1 MSVPNMEFFQIKCL
15 FYWIKFVNYIKL
27 FKIQGTGCYNI
38 NVTFISSQK
47 DGLLKYVECEFRHVF
62 SFSCIWKKDGKVFSK
77 NTVTFWHNIAC
88 KVNTFVFHYIW
99 ELRLIAYKSYSTFC
113 TSKCK
118 INVLCIAI
126 RMTHQWLTLI
136 PIWHC

>member
-1 MSVPNMEFFQIKCL
+1 MSSVNSGTFSVFPAFEKRMV
-15 FYWIKFVNYIKL
+15 KFSVKTPWRSDI
-27 FKIQGTGCYNI
+27 
-38 NVTFISSQK
+38 V
-47 DGLLKYVECEFRHVF
+47 LLV
-62 SFSCIWKKDGKVFSK
+62 S
-77 NTVTFWHNIAC
+77 
-88 KVNTFVFHYIW
+88 
-99 ELRLIAYKSYSTFC
+99 YKSYSTFC